1 MPLWKNFTFDLILM
15 DLMMPVMDGYEAT
28 EAIRTYDRE
37 DAADI
42 PIVAITANAFVEDA
56 KKCIDAGMNGHLAKP
71 IEMPKLIQILSE
83 VLS

>member
-1 MPLWKNFTFDLILM
+1 M

-28 EAIRTYDRE
+28 EAIRTYDR
-37 DAADI
+37 
-42 PIVAITANAFVEDA
+42 EDA

>member
-1 MPLWKNFTFDLILM
+1 MPLWKNFTFDLIRM

-28 EAIRTYDRE
+28 EAIRTYDK
-37 DAADI
+37 
-42 PIVAITANAFVEDA
+42 EDA

>member
-28 EAIRTYDRE
+28 EAIRIYDR
-37 DAADI
+37 
-42 PIVAITANAFVEDA
+42 EDA